1 VPDSSAAA
9 TTSAADHGLT
19 PRELD
24 VLRLLGTG
32 ASNDEIGHR
41 LYISPKTASV
51 HVSHI
56 FRKLG
61 VGGRVQ
67 AAMVAERMGLLT
79 TGGDDRRTP

>member
-1 VPDSSAAA
+1 MAQRRND
-9 TTSAADHGLT
+9 LT

-51 HVSHI
+51 HVTHI

-61 VGGRVQ
+61 VNGRVQ

-79 TGGDDRRTP
+79 TGGNDRRAP

>member
-1 VPDSSAAA
+1 MTTPSASATGGAA
-9 TTSAADHGLT
+9 PSGLT

-61 VGGRVQ
+61 VNGRVQ
-67 AAMVAERMGLLT
+67 AVMVAERRGLLT
-79 TGGDDRRTP
+79 TGSNEGRAP